1 MLLMRWCTDMFQRTA
16 IARRLRDLE
25 RSSRQNFNTADISCW
40 SIPMTTSYWL
50 LWTWV
55 AGVVVL
61 ALVIAYGIRK
71 AGRRSRQ
78 QRADSDSATNEL
90 YKQEDRASR

>member
-1 MLLMRWCTDMFQRTA
+1 MFLTDMFQRTA

-25 RSSRQNFNTADISCW
+25 RSSGQNFNTADISCW
-40 SIPMTTSYWL
+40 RIPMTTSYWL

-78 QRADSDSATNEL
+78 QRAVSDSATNEL

>member
-1 MLLMRWCTDMFQRTA
+1 
-16 IARRLRDLE
+16 
-25 RSSRQNFNTADISCW
+25 
-40 SIPMTTSYWL
+40 MTTSYWL

-71 AGRRSRQ
+71 TGRRSRQ
-78 QRADSDSATNEL
+78 QRAVVNRRGVPTPIGKLS
-90 YKQEDRASR
+90 Y